1 MNTYLIPREIGDE
14 NKFLF
19 FSTRSLIFTA
29 IFAVPGIILH
39 MFVFGPLAASMESL
53 ELKITGVAIAFLI
66 AGIGYCL
73 GTFKIPELKIAAFFK
88 NASGEYLNDI
98 IKRVFKFRKRRK
110 IYIYERGNI

>member
-14 NKFLF
+14 NRFLIF
-19 FSTRSLIFTA
+19 TTRSLFFTGG
-29 IFAVPGIILH
+29 FGGVGIALH
-39 MFVFGPLAASMESL
+39 MLLFNPIAQSFGIT
-53 ELKITGVAIAFLI
+53 ELKVIGIVVAFIL

-98 IKRVFKFRKRRK
+98 IKRVFSFRKRRK
-110 IYIYERGNI
+110 IYIYERGKI

>member
-19 FSTRSLIFTA
+19 FSSKSLKFT
-29 IFAVPGIILH
+29 G
-39 MFVFGPLAASMESL
+39 VFGGIGAAIHYFGFRLLAMTTGMGEFNVAGIVIAFVLAA
-53 ELKITGVAIAFLI
+53 
-66 AGIGYCL
+66 IGYCL

-88 NASGEYLNDI
+88 NASGEYLEDI

-110 IYIYERGNI
+110 IYIYERSQV

>member
-14 NKFLF
+14 NRFLF
-19 FSTRSLIFTA
+19 FTTRSLIFTA
-29 IFAVPGIILH
+29 IFGGIGAALH
-39 MFVFGPLAASMESL
+39 MFLLNPMATALGLKEL
-53 ELKITGVAIAFLI
+53 EIAGIVIAFVL

-73 GTFKIPELKIAAFFK
+73 GAFKIPELKISDFFK

-110 IYIYERGNI
+110 IYIYERGKV